1 MITRTCKTKAKATL
15 KLYNQL
21 SSYLFEQSEEELR
34 NVSKEDIE
42 KIKDAGKVLAKII
55 SSSK

>member
-1 MITRTCKTKAKATL
+1 MITTTCKTKAKATL
-15 KLYNQL
+15 KLFNQL
-21 SSYLFEQSEEELR
+21 SSYLFEQSEDELR

-55 SSSK
+55 NSSK